1 MPRPLATLLLLI
13 TTMLWG
19 LAFTAQKSG
28 MAEMGPLTFAAARY
42 CLGTIVILPL
52 VFWELRRRRVAI
64 SRRDWGL
71 TAILCLAFFGGVY
84 LQQAGLVTTTVTNG
98 GFLTSLYVLF
108 VPLIALVWFRHGPHP
123 IVWVSMPVA
132 IVGVFLLNGGHL
144 DRFNFG
150 DVMVIGSAV
159 CWAVQVLLIGML
171 ARTTGLPITLSVL
184 CFAATAV
191 LSAIGSVAF
200 EAPTLSG
207 IATSWVELLYAGVL
221 ATAVA
226 FTLQAIAQPY
236 VPSANA
242 AIILSAESLFA
253 ALGGA
258 GVLGER
264 LPAVGYV
271 GAALIFCA
279 IILVE
284 SVPMLVRRR
293 AGAAKSP

>member
-42 CLGTIVILPL
+42 TLGTLVILPL
-52 VFWELRRRRVAI
+52 VFWELRRRKLVI
-64 SRRDWGL
+64 SRRDRGL
-71 TAILCLAFFGGVY
+71 TAILCLSFFAGVY

-108 VPLIALVWFRHGPHP
+108 VPLIALAWFRQGPHP

-132 IVGVFLLNGGHL
+132 ILGVFLLNGGHL
-144 DRFNFG
+144 DRFNLG

-171 ARTTGLPITLSVL
+171 ARSTGLPITLSVL
-184 CFAATAV
+184 CFAATAL
-191 LSAIGSVAF
+191 LSAIGSAAL

-226 FTLQAIAQPY
+226 FTLQAVAQQY

-258 GVLGER
+258 VVLGER
-264 LPAVGYV
+264 LPTIGYL

-284 SVPMLVRRR
+284 SVPALARRR
-293 AGAAKSP
+293 TDPAEIS

>member
-28 MAEMGPLTFAAARY
+28 MAEIGPLTFAATRY
-42 CLGTIVILPL
+42 CLGTLVILPL
-52 VFWELRRRRVAI
+52 VFWELRRHRVHLT
-64 SRRDWGL
+64 RRDWGL
-71 TAILCLAFFGGVY
+71 TVILCLAFFGGVY

-108 VPLIALVWFRHGPHP
+108 VPLIALAWFRHGPHP
-123 IVWVSMPVA
+123 IVWVSMPIAV
-132 IVGVFLLNGGHL
+132 IGVYLLNGGHL

-150 DVMVIGSAV
+150 DVMVIASAV

-171 ARTTGLPITLSVL
+171 ARSTGLPITLSVL

-191 LSAIGSVAF
+191 LSGIGSLAF
-200 EAPTLSG
+200 EAPTLAG
-207 IATSWVELLYAGVL
+207 IGTSWVELLYAGVL

-226 FTLQAIAQPY
+226 FTLQAVAQQY
-236 VPSANA
+236 VPAANA

-258 GVLGER
+258 LVLGER

-284 SVPMLVRRR
+284 SVPILAQRR
-293 AGAAKSP
+293 AAAARSP